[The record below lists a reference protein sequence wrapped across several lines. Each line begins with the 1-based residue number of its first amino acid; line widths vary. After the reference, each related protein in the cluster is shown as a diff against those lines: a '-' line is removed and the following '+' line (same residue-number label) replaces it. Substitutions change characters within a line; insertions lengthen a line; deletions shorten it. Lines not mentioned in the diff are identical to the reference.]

1 MIEKD
6 RYLSISDFA
15 SLAGVSKQ
23 AVYKQASNKNS
34 QLSPFVCQQGKRTL
48 IKAEALKAL
57 YEVDLEN
64 STLSTPNSTYAQGDP
79 PDRND
84 VGLNNQPVSTV
95 SELNNQPE
103 PTPEIQP
110 IQPENQ
116 PDAEDYIAFL
126 KAEIAD
132 LKDRQQEQENRHAEA
147 IAEKDRIIQ
156 EQAKQL
162 ADLCQQVADIAQKAL
177 TTTAQQ
183 QYLMAY
189 DRKAGEQKPIE
200 EATEQAVADEEPAEQ
215 QEQEHKGFFAW
226 LKAWFNNT

>member
-6 RYLSISDFA
+6 CYLSISEFA
-15 SLAGVSKQ
+15 RLAMVSKQ
-23 AVYKQASNKNS
+23 AIYKQIRNEHS
-34 QLSPFVCQQGKRTL
+34 QLAPFVCQQGKRTL

-57 YEVDLEN
+57 YKVDLEN
-64 STLSTPNSTYAQGDP
+64 STFSTCEW
-79 PDRND
+79 
-84 VGLNNQPVSTV
+84 LK
-95 SELNNQPE
+95 
-103 PTPEIQP
+103 IQP
-110 IQPENQ
+110 DSTDKIQPCQPKIQ
-116 PDAEDYIAFL
+116 PDTEDYIAFL

-132 LKDRQQEQENRHAEA
+132 LKEQENRHAEA
-147 IAEKDRIIQ
+147 LAEKDRIIQ

-200 EATEQAVADEEPAEQ
+200 AATEQSVADESQNTEQ
-215 QEQEHKGFFAW
+215 PEREHKGFFVR
-226 LKAWFNNT
+226 LKAWFNSV

>member
-6 RYLSISDFA
+6 CYLSISEFA
-15 SLAGVSKQ
+15 RLAMVSKQ
-23 AVYKQASNKNS
+23 AIYKQISNEHS
-34 QLSPFVCQQGKRTL
+34 QLAPFVCQQGKRTL

-57 YEVDLEN
+57 YKVDLEN
-64 STLSTPNSTYAQGDP
+64 STLSTQNSTI
-79 PDRND
+79 
-84 VGLNNQPVSTV
+84 STKD
-95 SELNNQPE
+95 STFSTCEWLK
-103 PTPEIQP
+103 IQP
-110 IQPENQ
+110 DSTDKIQPCQPKIQ
-116 PDAEDYIAFL
+116 PDTEDYIAFL

-132 LKDRQQEQENRHAEA
+132 LKEQENRHAEA
-147 IAEKDRIIQ
+147 LAEKDRIIQ

-200 EATEQAVADEEPAEQ
+200 AATEQSVADESQNTEQ
-215 QEQEHKGFFAW
+215 PEREHKGFFVR
-226 LKAWFNNT
+226 LKAWFNSV

>member
-6 RYLSISDFA
+6 CYLSISEFA
-15 SLAGVSKQ
+15 RLAMVSKQ
-23 AVYKQASNKNS
+23 AIYKQIRNEHS
-34 QLSPFVCQQGKRTL
+34 QLAPFVCQQGKRTL

-57 YEVDLEN
+57 YKVDLEN
-64 STLSTPNSTYAQGDP
+64 STLSTQNSTISTKDSTFSTCE
-79 PDRND
+79 
-84 VGLNNQPVSTV
+84 GLK
-95 SELNNQPE
+95 
-103 PTPEIQP
+103 IQP
-110 IQPENQ
+110 DSTDKIQP
-116 PDAEDYIAFL
+116 DTEDYIAFL

-132 LKDRQQEQENRHAEA
+132 LKEQENRHAEA
-147 IAEKDRIIQ
+147 LAEKDRIIQ

-200 EATEQAVADEEPAEQ
+200 AATEQSVADESQNTEQ
-215 QEQEHKGFFAW
+215 PEREHKGFFVR
-226 LKAWFNNT
+226 LKAWFNNV

>member
-6 RYLSISDFA
+6 CYLSISEFA
-15 SLAGVSKQ
+15 RLAMVSKQ
-23 AVYKQASNKNS
+23 AIYKQISNEHS
-34 QLSPFVCQQGKRTL
+34 QLAPFVCQQGKRTL

-57 YEVDLEN
+57 YKVDLEN
-64 STLSTPNSTYAQGDP
+64 STLSTQNSTLSTKGSTFSTCE
-79 PDRND
+79 
-84 VGLNNQPVSTV
+84 GLK
-95 SELNNQPE
+95 
-103 PTPEIQP
+103 IQP
-110 IQPENQ
+110 DSTDKIQPCQPKIQ
-116 PDAEDYIAFL
+116 PDTEDYIAFL

-132 LKDRQQEQENRHAEA
+132 LKEQENRHAEA
-147 IAEKDRIIQ
+147 LAEKDRIIQ

-200 EATEQAVADEEPAEQ
+200 AATEQSVADESQNTEQ
-215 QEQEHKGFFAW
+215 PEREHKGFFVR
-226 LKAWFNNT
+226 LKAWFNNI

>member
-6 RYLSISDFA
+6 CYLSISEFA
-15 SLAGVSKQ
+15 RLAMVSKQ
-23 AVYKQASNKNS
+23 AIYKQISNEHS
-34 QLSPFVCQQGKRTL
+34 QLAPFVCQQGKRTL

-57 YEVDLEN
+57 YKVDLEN
-64 STLSTPNSTYAQGDP
+64 STLSTCE
-79 PDRND
+79 
-84 VGLNNQPVSTV
+84 GLK
-95 SELNNQPE
+95 
-103 PTPEIQP
+103 IQP
-110 IQPENQ
+110 DSTDKIQPCQ
-116 PDAEDYIAFL
+116 PDTEDYIAFL

-132 LKDRQQEQENRHAEA
+132 LKEQENRHAEA
-147 IAEKDRIIQ
+147 LAEKDRIIQ

-200 EATEQAVADEEPAEQ
+200 AATEQSVADESQNTEQ
-215 QEQEHKGFFAW
+215 PEREHKGFFVR
-226 LKAWFNNT
+226 LKAWFNNV

>member
-6 RYLSISDFA
+6 CYLSISEFA
-15 SLAGVSKQ
+15 RLAMVSKQ
-23 AVYKQASNKNS
+23 AIYKQIRNEHS
-34 QLSPFVCQQGKRTL
+34 QLAPFVCQQGKRTL

-57 YEVDLEN
+57 YKVDLEN
-64 STLSTPNSTYAQGDP
+64 STLSTQNSTLSTKDSTFSTCE
-79 PDRND
+79 
-84 VGLNNQPVSTV
+84 GLK
-95 SELNNQPE
+95 
-103 PTPEIQP
+103 IQP
-110 IQPENQ
+110 DSTDKIQPCQPKIQ
-116 PDAEDYIAFL
+116 PDTEDYIAFL

-132 LKDRQQEQENRHAEA
+132 LKEQENRHAEA
-147 IAEKDRIIQ
+147 LAEKDRIIQ

-200 EATEQAVADEEPAEQ
+200 AAAEQSVADESQNTEQ
-215 QEQEHKGFFAW
+215 PEREHKGFFVR
-226 LKAWFNNT
+226 LKAWFNNV

>member
-6 RYLSISDFA
+6 CYLSISEFA
-15 SLAGVSKQ
+15 RLAMVSKQ
-23 AVYKQASNKNS
+23 AIYKQISNEHS
-34 QLSPFVCQQGKRTL
+34 QLAPFVCQQGKRTL

-57 YEVDLEN
+57 YKVDLEN
-64 STLSTPNSTYAQGDP
+64 STLSTCE
-79 PDRND
+79 
-84 VGLNNQPVSTV
+84 GLK
-95 SELNNQPE
+95 
-103 PTPEIQP
+103 IQP
-110 IQPENQ
+110 DSTLSTCEGLKIQPDSTDKIQ
-116 PDAEDYIAFL
+116 PDTEDYIAFL

-132 LKDRQQEQENRHAEA
+132 LKEQENRHAEA
-147 IAEKDRIIQ
+147 LAEKDRIIQ

-200 EATEQAVADEEPAEQ
+200 AATEQSVADESQNTEQ
-215 QEQEHKGFFAW
+215 PEREHKGFFVR
-226 LKAWFNNT
+226 LKAWFNSV

>member
-1 MIEKD
+1 MIEID
-6 RYLSISDFA
+6 RYLTISEFA

-64 STLSTPNSTYAQGDP
+64 STLSTQNSTP
-79 PDRND
+79 ESD
-84 VGLNNQPVSTV
+84 VWLNNQPISTA
-95 SELNNQPE
+95 SGLNNQPE

-110 IQPENQ
+110 IQPKNQ

-200 EATEQAVADEEPAEQ
+200 EATEQAVADEEPAEP
-215 QEQEHKGFFAW
+215 QEQEHKGFFAR

>member
-6 RYLSISDFA
+6 CYLSISEFA
-15 SLAGVSKQ
+15 RLAMVSKQ
-23 AVYKQASNKNS
+23 AIYKQISNEHS
-34 QLSPFVCQQGKRTL
+34 QLAPFVCQQGKRTL

-57 YEVDLEN
+57 YKVALEN
-64 STLSTPNSTYAQGDP
+64 STLSTQNSTLSTKDSTFSTCE
-79 PDRND
+79 
-84 VGLNNQPVSTV
+84 GLK
-95 SELNNQPE
+95 
-103 PTPEIQP
+103 IQP
-110 IQPENQ
+110 DSTDKIQPCQPKIQ
-116 PDAEDYIAFL
+116 PDTEDYIAFL

-132 LKDRQQEQENRHAEA
+132 LKEQENRHAEA
-147 IAEKDRIIQ
+147 LAEKDRIIQ

-200 EATEQAVADEEPAEQ
+200 AATEQSVADESQNTEQ
-215 QEQEHKGFFAW
+215 PEREHKGFFVR
-226 LKAWFNNT
+226 LKAWFNSV

>member
-6 RYLSISDFA
+6 CYLSISEFA
-15 SLAGVSKQ
+15 RLAMVSKQ
-23 AVYKQASNKNS
+23 AIYKQIRNEHS
-34 QLSPFVCQQGKRTL
+34 QLAPFVCQQGKRTL

-57 YEVDLEN
+57 YKVDLEN
-64 STLSTPNSTYAQGDP
+64 STLSTQNST
-79 PDRND
+79 
-84 VGLNNQPVSTV
+84 LSTKD
-95 SELNNQPE
+95 STFSTCEWLK
-103 PTPEIQP
+103 IQP
-110 IQPENQ
+110 DSTDKIQPFQPKIQ
-116 PDAEDYIAFL
+116 PDTEDYIAFL

-132 LKDRQQEQENRHAEA
+132 LKEKENRHAEA
-147 IAEKDRIIQ
+147 LAEKDRIIQ

-200 EATEQAVADEEPAEQ
+200 AATEQSVADESQNTEQ
-215 QEQEHKGFFAW
+215 PEREHKGFFVR
-226 LKAWFNNT
+226 LKAWFNSV

>member
-6 RYLSISDFA
+6 CYLSISEFA
-15 SLAGVSKQ
+15 RLAMVSKQ
-23 AVYKQASNKNS
+23 AIYKQISNEHS
-34 QLSPFVCQQGKRTL
+34 QLAPFVCQQGKRTL

-57 YEVDLEN
+57 YKVDLEN
-64 STLSTPNSTYAQGDP
+64 STLSTRNSTI
-79 PDRND
+79 
-84 VGLNNQPVSTV
+84 STKD
-95 SELNNQPE
+95 STFSTCEWLK
-103 PTPEIQP
+103 IQP
-110 IQPENQ
+110 DSTDKIQPCQPKIQ
-116 PDAEDYIAFL
+116 PDTEDYIAFL

-132 LKDRQQEQENRHAEA
+132 LKEQENRHAEA
-147 IAEKDRIIQ
+147 LAEKDRIIQ

-200 EATEQAVADEEPAEQ
+200 AATEQSVADESQNTEQ
-215 QEQEHKGFFAW
+215 PEREHKGFFVR
-226 LKAWFNNT
+226 LKAWFNSV

>member
-6 RYLSISDFA
+6 CYLSISEFA
-15 SLAGVSKQ
+15 RLAMVSKQ
-23 AVYKQASNKNS
+23 AIYKQISNEHS
-34 QLSPFVCQQGKRTL
+34 QLAPFVCQQGKRTL

-57 YEVDLEN
+57 YKVDLEN
-64 STLSTPNSTYAQGDP
+64 STFSTCE
-79 PDRND
+79 
-84 VGLNNQPVSTV
+84 GLK
-95 SELNNQPE
+95 
-103 PTPEIQP
+103 IQP
-110 IQPENQ
+110 DSTDKIQP
-116 PDAEDYIAFL
+116 DTEDYIAFL

-132 LKDRQQEQENRHAEA
+132 LKEQENRHAEA
-147 IAEKDRIIQ
+147 LAEKDRIIQ

-200 EATEQAVADEEPAEQ
+200 AATEQSVADESQNTEQ
-215 QEQEHKGFFAW
+215 PEREHKGFFVR
-226 LKAWFNNT
+226 LKAWFNSV

>member
-6 RYLSISDFA
+6 CYLSISEFA
-15 SLAGVSKQ
+15 RLAMVSKQ
-23 AVYKQASNKNS
+23 AIYKQISNEHS
-34 QLSPFVCQQGKRTL
+34 QLAPFVCQQGKRTL

-57 YEVDLEN
+57 YKVDLEN
-64 STLSTPNSTYAQGDP
+64 STLSTCE
-79 PDRND
+79 
-84 VGLNNQPVSTV
+84 GLK
-95 SELNNQPE
+95 
-103 PTPEIQP
+103 IQP
-110 IQPENQ
+110 DSTDKIQPCQPKIQ
-116 PDAEDYIAFL
+116 PDTEDYIAFL

-132 LKDRQQEQENRHAEA
+132 LKEQENRHAEA
-147 IAEKDRIIQ
+147 LAEKDRIIQ

-200 EATEQAVADEEPAEQ
+200 AATEQSVADESQNTEQ
-215 QEQEHKGFFAW
+215 PEREHKGFFVR
-226 LKAWFNNT
+226 LKAWFNSV

>member
-6 RYLSISDFA
+6 CYLSISEFA
-15 SLAGVSKQ
+15 RLAMVSKQ
-23 AVYKQASNKNS
+23 AIYKQISNEHS
-34 QLSPFVCQQGKRTL
+34 QLAPFVCQQGKRTL

-57 YEVDLEN
+57 YKVDLEN
-64 STLSTPNSTYAQGDP
+64 STLSTCE
-79 PDRND
+79 
-84 VGLNNQPVSTV
+84 GLK
-95 SELNNQPE
+95 
-103 PTPEIQP
+103 IQP
-110 IQPENQ
+110 DSTDKIQPCQPKIQ
-116 PDAEDYIAFL
+116 PDTEDYIAFL

-132 LKDRQQEQENRHAEA
+132 LKEQENRHAEA
-147 IAEKDRIIQ
+147 LAEKDRIIQ

-200 EATEQAVADEEPAEQ
+200 AATEQSVADESQNTEQ
-215 QEQEHKGFFAW
+215 PEREHKGFFVR
-226 LKAWFNNT
+226 LKAWFNNI

>member
-6 RYLSISDFA
+6 CYLSISEFA
-15 SLAGVSKQ
+15 RLAMVSKQ
-23 AVYKQASNKNS
+23 AIYKQIRNEHS
-34 QLSPFVCQQGKRTL
+34 QLAPFVCQQGKRTL

-57 YEVDLEN
+57 YKVDLEN
-64 STLSTPNSTYAQGDP
+64 STFSTCE
-79 PDRND
+79 
-84 VGLNNQPVSTV
+84 GLK
-95 SELNNQPE
+95 
-103 PTPEIQP
+103 IQP
-110 IQPENQ
+110 DSTDKIQP
-116 PDAEDYIAFL
+116 DTEDYIAFL

-132 LKDRQQEQENRHAEA
+132 LKEQENRHAEA
-147 IAEKDRIIQ
+147 LAEKDRIIQ

-200 EATEQAVADEEPAEQ
+200 AATEQSVADESQNTEQ
-215 QEQEHKGFFAW
+215 PEREHKGFFAR
-226 LKAWFNNT
+226 LKAWFNNV

>member
-6 RYLSISDFA
+6 CYLSISEFA
-15 SLAGVSKQ
+15 RLAMVSKQ
-23 AVYKQASNKNS
+23 AIYKQISNEHS
-34 QLSPFVCQQGKRTL
+34 QLAPFVCQQGKRTL

-57 YEVDLEN
+57 YKVDLEN
-64 STLSTPNSTYAQGDP
+64 STLSTQNSTLSTKDSTFSTCE
-79 PDRND
+79 
-84 VGLNNQPVSTV
+84 GLK
-95 SELNNQPE
+95 
-103 PTPEIQP
+103 IQP
-110 IQPENQ
+110 DSTDKIQP
-116 PDAEDYIAFL
+116 DTEDYIAFL

-132 LKDRQQEQENRHAEA
+132 LKEQENRHAEA
-147 IAEKDRIIQ
+147 LAEKDRIIQ

-200 EATEQAVADEEPAEQ
+200 AATEQSVADESQNTEQ
-215 QEQEHKGFFAW
+215 PEREHKGFFAR
-226 LKAWFNNT
+226 LKAWFNNV

>member
-6 RYLSISDFA
+6 CYLSISEFA
-15 SLAGVSKQ
+15 RLAMVSKQ
-23 AVYKQASNKNS
+23 AIYKQIRNEHS
-34 QLSPFVCQQGKRTL
+34 QLAPFVCQQGKRTL

-57 YEVDLEN
+57 YKVDLEN
-64 STLSTPNSTYAQGDP
+64 STLSTQNSTLSTKDSTFSTCE
-79 PDRND
+79 
-84 VGLNNQPVSTV
+84 GLK
-95 SELNNQPE
+95 
-103 PTPEIQP
+103 IQP
-110 IQPENQ
+110 DSTDKIQP
-116 PDAEDYIAFL
+116 DTEDYIAFL

-132 LKDRQQEQENRHAEA
+132 LKEQENRHAEA
-147 IAEKDRIIQ
+147 LAEKDRIIQ

-200 EATEQAVADEEPAEQ
+200 AATEQSVADESQNTEQ
-215 QEQEHKGFFAW
+215 PEREHKGFFVR
-226 LKAWFNNT
+226 LKAWFNSV

>member
-6 RYLSISDFA
+6 CYLSISEFA
-15 SLAGVSKQ
+15 RLAMVSKQ
-23 AVYKQASNKNS
+23 AIYKQISNEHS
-34 QLSPFVCQQGKRTL
+34 QLAPFVCQQGKRTL

-57 YEVDLEN
+57 YKVDLEN
-64 STLSTPNSTYAQGDP
+64 STLSTQNSTLSTK
-79 PDRND
+79 NSTFSTCE
-84 VGLNNQPVSTV
+84 GLK
-95 SELNNQPE
+95 
-103 PTPEIQP
+103 IQP
-110 IQPENQ
+110 DSTDKIQPCQPKIQ
-116 PDAEDYIAFL
+116 PDTEDYIAFL

-132 LKDRQQEQENRHAEA
+132 LKEQENRHAEA
-147 IAEKDRIIQ
+147 LAEKDRIIQ

-200 EATEQAVADEEPAEQ
+200 AATEQSVADESQNTEQ
-215 QEQEHKGFFAW
+215 PEREHKGFFVR
-226 LKAWFNNT
+226 LKAWFNSV

>member
-1 MIEKD
+1 MIEID
-6 RYLSISDFA
+6 RYLTISEFA

-64 STLSTPNSTYAQGDP
+64 STLSTPNSTPENGA
-79 PDRND
+79 
-84 VGLNNQPVSTV
+84 GLNNQPISTA
-95 SELNNQPE
+95 SGLNNQPE
-103 PTPEIQP
+103 ATEEKQP

-116 PDAEDYIAFL
+116 PGTEDYIAFL
-126 KAEIAD
+126 KAEIVE

-147 IAEKDRIIQ
+147 LAEKDRIIQ

-162 ADLCQQVADIAQKAL
+162 ADLCQQVADIAQKAI

-189 DRKAGEQKPIE
+189 DRKEANRRSNRAGRGRRRTASRTAGTQRIFRKVESVVQ
-200 EATEQAVADEEPAEQ
+200 
-215 QEQEHKGFFAW
+215 
-226 LKAWFNNT
+226 

>member
-1 MIEKD
+1 MIEID
-6 RYLSISDFA
+6 RYLTISEFA

-64 STLSTPNSTYAQGDP
+64 STLSTPNSTPENGA
-79 PDRND
+79 
-84 VGLNNQPVSTV
+84 GLNNQPISTA
-95 SELNNQPE
+95 SGLNNQPE
-103 PTPEIQP
+103 ATEEKQP

-116 PDAEDYIAFL
+116 PGTEDYIAFL
-126 KAEIAD
+126 KAEIVEM
-132 LKDRQQEQENRHAEA
+132 KDRQQEQENRHAEA
-147 IAEKDRIIQ
+147 LAEKDRIIQ

-162 ADLCQQVADIAQKAL
+162 ADLCQQVADIAQKAI

-189 DRKAGEQKPIE
+189 DRKAVEQKPIE
-200 EATEQAVADEEPAEQ
+200 EATEQAVADEEPQAEQ
-215 QEQEHKGFFAW
+215 QEHKGFFAR